1 MLLGCQDSYSRY
13 EIQIF
18 EMVRMTISQLA
29 QQLNK
34 TNHSSSNNPDP
45 YDYVT
50 DTYEAYLT
58 QDDQEFIERLKIIES
73 GTGTVTGCYLQ
84 LIIERILSEL
94 SQISVTRQ
102 TGAKKIA
109 YLSWKLSISNTECR
123 RLLNDFRDITS
134 VCDPRAPLVAH
145 FYSVK
150 RNRRSKNIP
159 TSQPKSNGYT
169 RLFSW
174 LEDHQSDF
182 HRLYRHLRRGLRSV
196 ALPGEI
202 LKREHRV
209 SLPDH
214 TRRGIRGRVD
224 LFLGTSL
231 VEVKSG
237 PGSERQF
244 LWQTLLYGLAVGS
257 NILLLLVDLA
267 RNQLTT
273 LNLSV
278 REREMLLRQ
287 IRELRK

>member
-1 MLLGCQDSYSRY
+1 
-13 EIQIF
+13 
-18 EMVRMTISQLA
+18 MTISQLT

-45 YDYVT
+45 HDYVT
-50 DTYEAYLT
+50 DTYEAYIN
-58 QDDQEFIERLKIIES
+58 QDDKEFIKQLKIIETKS
-73 GTGTVTGCYLQ
+73 GTVTGCYLQ
-84 LIIERILSEL
+84 FIVERILSEL
-94 SQISVTRQ
+94 RQISMTRQ

-109 YLSWKLSISNTECR
+109 YLSWKLSISTTECR
-123 RLLNDFRDITS
+123 HLLNDFRDITS
-134 VCDPRAPLVAH
+134 ICDSRAPLVAH

-150 RNRRSKNIP
+150 RNRRNKNVP
-159 TSQPKSNGYT
+159 TGQPKSNGYT

-174 LEDHQSDF
+174 LEDHQRNF
-182 HRLYRHLRRGLRSV
+182 RCLYRHLRQGLRSV

-224 LFLGTSL
+224 LFLGSSL

-244 LWQTLLYGLAVGS
+244 LWQTLLYGLAVGP
-257 NILLLLVDLA
+257 NIQLLLVDLS

-273 LNLSV
+273 LNLSA

-287 IRELRK
+287 TRELRK